1 MKTQKRRFSKSKL
14 LTASLLIVLG
24 SQQANLPLVGT
35 KIAPVFAQSTSD
47 PLSRLMQEGTEYYN
61 QGKFAE
67 AAQVWQQAAASFTN
81 SGNQL
86 QAARAWSFSSL
97 ALQQLGEWQ
106 QARTA
111 VNTSLSLLQTV
122 ADSEGR
128 SLVLAQTLNAQGSWQ
143 LSTGKTVEAL
153 KTWQQAQE
161 VYSSLKDERGV
172 IGSLIN
178 QADAFQSLGQNPR
191 AFENLV
197 QVNIRLQNQPDSLQ
211 KINALRRL
219 GDIVRVAGI
228 PKEAD
233 SNWQELAKSFKIT
246 EEDEG
251 SLKISHKILQQS
263 LNLAVKLGENQA
275 IAAANLSLAKLKRD
289 EFRRERNAYKKNVFN
304 SNNESPEFY
313 KAATEALEFY
323 RAAIADSPAKNVSIP
338 ATLNQLN
345 LQLEMTKWL
354 LERQEWTAASS
365 WWHQHTLSVKDLLK
379 LQGEIAQ
386 LPASL
391 TTIKT
396 QISLTQDLV
405 YLKKIQK
412 ILAENSSS
420 VPEIA
425 KSDLWSNLDN
435 IISQNIAALE
445 KSQTVA
451 ENLGDRRSV
460 AEVKG
465 NIGRLYE
472 LVNNL
477 PPAEQFTNQAIQISQ
492 SIQAWDILYQWQWQL
507 GRIRESNQQ
516 IQGKSGAIAAY
527 KVAVDTLKNLRQDI
541 AALNPELQFTFQD
554 EIEPVYRQY
563 ADLLTRSP
571 QPKDLAE
578 ARQTLASLQLA
589 ELENFLQSACA
600 DANSSQLDEVID
612 SKAKNT
618 AVVYT
623 IVLEDRLEIVLKLP
637 NQPNLQNF
645 KIPVAKLQIETVV
658 AAAKEKLFEG
668 KNRTDRSIQEM
679 KDATKP
685 IYNWIIKP
693 IKSQLQAN
701 GIKTLVFVLD
711 GALQN
716 IPLGVISDG
725 DKYLVEDYAIA
736 LHREPQIIDPKPLSS
751 YPINILAMGL
761 SKKRIDLPIHQKF
774 PALNGVATEL
784 TDIHPNVKLL
794 NEDFTSNAFQDKINS
809 SPFSIVHLATHG
821 QFSSD
826 PNQTFILAWDKQ
838 IKFNELSNLLKSRS
852 SNLPDTIELLVL
864 SACETAAGDNRA
876 TLGLAGISVRAG
888 ARSTLA
894 TLWKVE
900 DSSTRIFM
908 QELYQTLTNK
918 EINISKAEAIQSIQK
933 KFIASNSLKH
943 PYYWA
948 AFVLVGNWL

>member
-1 MKTQKRRFSKSKL
+1 MKTQKRRFSQSKL
-14 LTASLLIVLG
+14 LTASLLIFLG
-24 SQQANLPLVGT
+24 SPQANLPLIGT
-35 KIAPVFAQSTSD
+35 KIDPVFAQSTSD
-47 PLSRLMQEGTEYYN
+47 SLSKLMQEGTEYFN
-61 QGKFAE
+61 QSKFAE
-67 AAQVWQQAAASFTN
+67 AAQAWQQAAASFTN

-86 QAARAWSFSSL
+86 QAARAWSFSSV
-97 ALQQLGEWQ
+97 AWQQLGEWQ

-111 VNTSLSLLQTV
+111 INTSLSLLQTV

-128 SLVLAQTLNAQGSWQ
+128 SLVLAQTLNAQGNWQ
-143 LSTGKTVEAL
+143 LATGKTAEAL

-161 VYSSLKDERGV
+161 IYTSLKDERGL
-172 IGSLIN
+172 IGILIN
-178 QADAFQSLGQNPR
+178 QADAFQRLGQNPR

-197 QVNIRLQNQPDSLQ
+197 QVSIRLEKQPDSLQ
-211 KINALRRL
+211 KINAWRRL
-219 GDIVRVAGI
+219 GELVRVVGI
-228 PKEAD
+228 PKEAN

-251 SLKISHKILQQS
+251 SLKISQKILRQS
-263 LNLAVKLGENQA
+263 LNLAVMLRENQA
-275 IAAANLSLAKLKRD
+275 IAAANISLAKLKRD
-289 EFRRERNAYKKNVFN
+289 EFRRDRNAYKKNVF
-304 SNNESPEFY
+304 SNNNELPEFY

-323 RAAIADSPAKNVSIP
+323 GAAIANSPAKNISIP
-338 ATLNQLN
+338 AALNQMN

-365 WWHQHTLSVKDLLK
+365 WWHQQTLSVKDLLK
-379 LQGEIAQ
+379 LQAEVAQ

-396 QISLTQDLV
+396 QVSLTQNLV

-412 ILAENSSS
+412 ILAANNSS

-425 KSDLWSNLDN
+425 KSDLWSNLDSM
-435 IISQNIAALE
+435 ISQNIAAME

-451 ENLGDRRSV
+451 ENLGDRHSL
-460 AEVKG
+460 AEIKG
-465 NIGRLYE
+465 NIGKLYE

-492 SIQAWDILYQWQWQL
+492 SVQAWDILYQWQWQL
-507 GRIRESNQQ
+507 GRIREAKGQ
-516 IQGKSGAIAAY
+516 ILGESGAIAAY

-563 ADLLTRSP
+563 ANLLMRSP
-571 QPKDLAE
+571 QSEDLAE

-600 DANSSQLDEVID
+600 DANSAQLDEVID
-612 SKAKNT
+612 KKAKNT

-637 NQPNLQNF
+637 NKKKLQSF
-645 KIPVAKLQIETVV
+645 KIPVTKLQIETTV
-658 AAAKEKLFEG
+658 AAVKEKLFQG

-679 KDATKP
+679 KSATKP
-685 IYNWIIKP
+685 IYNWIINP

-711 GALQN
+711 RALQN

-725 DKYLVEDYAIA
+725 EKYLVEDYAIG

-751 YPINILAMGL
+751 YPIEILAMGL
-761 SKKRIDLPIHQKF
+761 SKQRDLPTHKKF
-774 PALNGVATEL
+774 RALEEVVTEL
-784 TDIHPNVKLL
+784 TDINPNVKLL
-794 NEDFTSNAFQDKINS
+794 DEDFTSSAFQNKINS

-838 IKFNELSNLLKSRS
+838 IKFNELSNLLKSRG

-864 SACETAAGDNRA
+864 SACETAEGDSRA

-894 TLWKVE
+894 TLWQVK

-908 QELYQTLTNK
+908 KELYQVLNNK
-918 EINISKAEAIQSIQK
+918 AINISKAEAIQRIQK
-933 KFIASNSLKH
+933 DFIASNTRKH
-943 PYYWA
+943 PYNWA